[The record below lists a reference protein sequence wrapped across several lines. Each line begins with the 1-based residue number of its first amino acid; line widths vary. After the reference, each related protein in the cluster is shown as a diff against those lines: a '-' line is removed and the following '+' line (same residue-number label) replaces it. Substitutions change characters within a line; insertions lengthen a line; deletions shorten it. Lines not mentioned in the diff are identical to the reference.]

1 MSYVCKRSSEG
12 AFDDVVQ
19 RTIAALKAEGFGL
32 LSDLDIQATLK
43 AKLGVDFERY
53 RILGA
58 CNPPLAHQ
66 SLLAEPTI
74 GVMLPCNVV
83 VREVAPGKAEVAAI
97 NPLASM
103 AEVGNPR
110 LTPIAAEVAEKLQRV
125 IANV

>member
-1 MSYVCKRSSEG
+1 MSYVFKRSIEG

-74 GVMLPCNVV
+74 GVMLPCNVI
-83 VREVAPGKAEVAAI
+83 VRQTSPGTVEVAAI
-97 NPLASM
+97 NPLASIG
-103 AEVGNPR
+103 EIGNPR
-110 LTPIAAEVAEKLQRV
+110 LTPVAAEVAEKLQRV
-125 IANV
+125 VANA